1 MKVELHLSKLL
12 SRAIYVCTLVLL
24 ALFALTSLSM
34 VYAQE
39 QQAQIAPGQ
48 ADAQIEAKVMHL
60 SHTLRCLVC
69 QNQSIAESNAPLAI
83 DLRNQVREQL
93 QDGRNEQEIT
103 DYMVARYGD
112 FVLYRPPMKA
122 TTLLL
127 WFGPALL
134 LLVGLG
140 ALALKLRQRGAH
152 KNLQLN
158 AHERKQARNLLQR
171 HALASS
177 NPDSDSYTES
187 QS

>member
-1 MKVELHLSKLL
+1 MKIELSLSKRV
-12 SRAIYVCTLVLL
+12 SRIVYKNSIVLFF
-24 ALFALTSLSM
+24 LFALSSFSIL
-34 VYAQE
+34 YAQSP
-39 QQAQIAPGQ
+39 QSQTAPGQ
-48 ADAQIEAKVMHL
+48 ADAQIEAKVMEL

-93 QDGRNEQEIT
+93 EQGRSEQDIA

-112 FVLYRPPMKA
+112 FVLYRPPMKT

-140 ALALKLRQRGAH
+140 ALALKLRRRARQE
-152 KNLQLN
+152 NDQLN
-158 AHERKQARNLLQR
+158 DGQREQARNLLNR
-171 HALASS
+171 HVLASS
-177 NPDSDSYTES
+177 SSNSENHTES
-187 QS
+187 QP